1 MKVVD
6 GDELIDKAYAI
17 CDAEVW
23 YLDITEGSNAMEAVN
38 KTNGNIY
45 RIQQDTNGK
54 WFGYCD
60 RTKEYTPAF
69 VKLKGLIGL
78 FELKGYEVVEWWL
91 I

>member
-1 MKVVD
+1 M
-6 GDELIDKAYAI
+6 
-17 CDAEVW
+17 EV
-23 YLDITEGSNAMEAVN
+23 VN

-45 RIQQDTNGK
+45 SIQQDTNGK

-78 FELKGYEVVEWWL
+78 LELKGYEVVE
-91 I
+91 

>member
-1 MKVVD
+1 
-6 GDELIDKAYAI
+6 
-17 CDAEVW
+17 
-23 YLDITEGSNAMEAVN
+23 MEAVN

-78 FELKGYEVVEWWL
+78 LELKGYEVVAPDFTENDSL
-91 I
+91 IPYTKAEEMMNAVRKEHKHEKNH

>member
-1 MKVVD
+1 MK
-6 GDELIDKAYAI
+6 
-17 CDAEVW
+17 
-23 YLDITEGSNAMEAVN
+23 AVN

-69 VKLKGLIGL
+69 VKSTVINVAAFLLITNFSFNIL
-78 FELKGYEVVEWWL
+78 LPPHILSIQTILSILSICDAEV
-91 I
+91 

>member
-1 MKVVD
+1 
-6 GDELIDKAYAI
+6 
-17 CDAEVW
+17 
-23 YLDITEGSNAMEAVN
+23 MEAVN

-69 VKLKGLIGL
+69 VKLKGLV
-78 FELKGYEVVEWWL
+78 LKPVMNLCIVKVF
-91 I
+91 